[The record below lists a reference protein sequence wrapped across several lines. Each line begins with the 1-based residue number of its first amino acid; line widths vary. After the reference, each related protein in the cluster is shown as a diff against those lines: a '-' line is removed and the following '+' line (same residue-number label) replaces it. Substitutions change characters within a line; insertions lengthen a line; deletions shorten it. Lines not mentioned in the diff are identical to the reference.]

1 MTANPPA
8 ADRAAATFL
17 TTFNDSAPVLVQAPG
32 RVNVIGEHTDYND
45 GFVLPIALPFTTAIA
60 ARPRT
65 DGRVIVESE
74 GFGRTEFRLVDEP
87 RATSGWARYL
97 HGVAWALA
105 EHLEAHGAGGSD
117 GRVELPGWDGAIA
130 TDIPAGASLSSS
142 AAIEVAATLLFNHLA
157 GSPADLSVADLAR
170 IGQRVENEV
179 MGLPSGLLDQLASA
193 GGQAGH
199 ATLIDCRDLSTR
211 AVPFPPSATI
221 VVLDTGTRR
230 ELVESEY
237 ADRQATCAAA
247 ARALGLTSLRD
258 ATLDDLDKLADA
270 ARHTPDLHL
279 DPEVA
284 VRRVRHVVTENA
296 RTLAAVE
303 AMEAGELGE
312 LGRLMTASHVSLRED
327 YEVSGPALDAVVEAA
342 LECVGCYGARMTGG
356 GFAGGAIALV
366 ATDEVESF
374 CLDVADRYVAPLDQ
388 PAVAPLRLYPTPP
401 SAGARIVRP

>member
-1 MTANPPA
+1 MQATAAQRA
-8 ADRAAATFL
+8 ADTFATS
-17 TTFNDSAPVLVQAPG
+17 FNDSAPVLVQAPG

-65 DGRVIVESE
+65 DGRVVVESE
-74 GFGRTEFRLVDEP
+74 GFGHRTFLIADDP
-87 RATSGWARYL
+87 RSTDGWARYL
-97 HGVAWALA
+97 HGVAWALT
-105 EHLEAHGAGGSD
+105 EHLGD
-117 GRVELPGWDGAIA
+117 GPPPGWDGAVA

-142 AAIEVAATLLFNHLA
+142 AAIEVAAALLFNHLI
-157 GSPADLSVADLAR
+157 GSGRTLTVAELAR

-193 GGQAGH
+193 GGKAGH

-211 AVPFPPSATI
+211 FVAFPPSATI

-247 ARALGLTSLRD
+247 AEALELDSLRD
-258 ATLDDLDKLADA
+258 ATPADLDRL
-270 ARHTPDLHL
+270 T
-279 DPEVA
+279 DPVA
-284 VRRVRHVVTENA
+284 IRRVRHVITENT

-312 LGRLMTASHVSLRED
+312 LGRLMTASHVSLRDD
-327 YEVSGPALDAVVEAA
+327 YEVSGPALDAAVEAA
-342 LECVGCYGARMTGG
+342 LECGGCYGARMTGG

-366 ATDEVESF
+366 ATEEVERF
-374 CLDVADRYVAPLDQ
+374 CSDLQARYVAPLDQ

-401 SAGARIVRP
+401 SAGATIIRS

>member
-1 MTANPPA
+1 MTAHPTA
-8 ADRAAATFL
+8 AQRAA
-17 TTFNDSAPVLVQAPG
+17 TTFRTLFNESAPVLVQAPG

-60 ARPRT
+60 AR
-65 DGRVIVESE
+65 GRDDSRVVVESE
-74 GFGRTEFRLVDEP
+74 GFGRIAFELTEEP
-87 RATSGWARYL
+87 TSTDGWGRYL
-97 HGVAWALA
+97 HGVAWALT
-105 EHLEAHGAGGSD
+105 EHLDREAGGGD
-117 GRVELPGWDGAIA
+117 GVGVELPGWDGAIA

-142 AAIEVAATLLFNHLA
+142 AAIEVAATLLFHRLA
-157 GSPADLSVADLAR
+157 GIDTPLSVADLAR

-247 ARALGLTSLRD
+247 ASALGLTSLRD
-258 ATLDDLDKLADA
+258 ATLDDLDRLTTVA
-270 ARHTPDLHL
+270 ATINDL
-279 DPEVA
+279 DPDIA
-284 VRRVRHVVTENA
+284 VRRVRHVVSENA

-312 LGRLMTASHVSLRED
+312 LGRLMTASHVSLRDD

-342 LECVGCYGARMTGG
+342 LECIGCYGARMTGG

-366 ATDEVESF
+366 ATEEVESF
-374 CLDVADRYVAPLDQ
+374 CAEVEARYVQPLDQ

-401 SAGARIVRP
+401 SAGATILQP

>member
-1 MTANPPA
+1 MTANQTA
-8 ADRAAATFL
+8 ADRASATFL
-17 TTFNDSAPVLVQAPG
+17 TSFNDSAPVLVQAPG
-32 RVNVIGEHTDYND
+32 RVNVIGEHTDYNE

-65 DGRVIVESE
+65 DRRVIVESE
-74 GFGRTEFRLVDEP
+74 GFGRAMFTVDDDPRSTE
-87 RATSGWARYL
+87 GWARYL
-97 HGVAWALA
+97 HGVAWALS
-105 EHLEAHGAGGSD
+105 EHLRAQAPDGGHKP
-117 GRVELPGWDGAIA
+117 VELTGWDGAIA

-142 AAIEVAATLLFNHLA
+142 AAIEVAATLLFHHLA
-157 GSPADLSVADLAR
+157 GSPSELSVADLAR
-170 IGQRVENEV
+170 IGQRVENEI

-193 GGQAGH
+193 GGHAGH

-211 AVPFPPSATI
+211 AVPFPPAATI

-247 ARALGLTSLRD
+247 ARTLGLSSLRD
-258 ATLDDLDKLADA
+258 ATLDDLDRL
-270 ARHTPDLHL
+270 T
-279 DPEVA
+279 DPVA
-284 VRRVRHVVTENA
+284 VKRVRHVVSENA

-303 AMEAGELGE
+303 AMAAGELGE
-312 LGRLMTASHVSLRED
+312 LGRLMTASHVSLRDD

-342 LECVGCYGARMTGG
+342 LECIGCYGARMTGG

-374 CLDVADRYVAPLDQ
+374 CADVDARYVAPLDQ

-401 SAGARIVRP
+401 SAGATIVRP